1 MFDVPAAIQCQM
13 DLQSQNTLALPVT
26 SAYFAEPDTLES
38 LIDVI
43 SWANL
48 QGLPIMPLGGGSNV
62 VFCHDWPGLVIKY
75 GERSLVIDDSLAD
88 SVLIKVAAG
97 FEWHALVLHCVASGW
112 FGIENLALIPGSVGA
127 APIQNI
133 GAYGVELC
141 DVLASVSGVYIETGE
156 VFLLENAQCEFAYR
170 DSIFKQALAGK
181 VLITH
186 VTLKLNKQFTAQ
198 LHYPALAAAIV
209 NPQPSANE
217 VLQAVISIRQSK
229 LPDPLVIPNVGSF
242 FKNPLVNNYHLS
254 SLLERYPAMPYYPQ
268 ANGQAKLAAGWLI
281 EQAGWKGKSLG
292 LVAMHAQQALVLTS
306 QPGATA
312 ADVLRLAACVQA
324 DVAALFDVRL
334 QIEPQVIEHV

>member
-1 MFDVPAAIQCQM
+1 M
-13 DLQSQNTLALPVT
+13 DLQSQNTLALPVM
-26 SAYFAEPDTLES
+26 SAYFAEPDTLAS

-43 SWANL
+43 SWANQ

-62 VFCHDWPGLVIKY
+62 VFCQDWPGIVIKY
-75 GERSLVIDDSLAD
+75 SERSLLVEDSLAD

-141 DVLASVSGVYIETGE
+141 DVLVSVSGVYLETGE

-170 DSIFKQALAGK
+170 DSIFKHALAGK

-198 LHYPALAAAIV
+198 LQYPALAAAIV

-217 VLQAVISIRQSK
+217 IMQAVISIRQSK

-242 FKNPLVNNYHLS
+242 FKNPLVDNHQLS
-254 SLLERYPAMPYYPQ
+254 SLLEQHPAMPYYPQ

-292 LVAMHAQQALVLTS
+292 LVAMHTQQALVLTS

-324 DVAALFDVRL
+324 DVAALFDVSL